1 MSRGDPD
8 PPSGAERRAKRRREA
23 TSAVRARLPP
33 PNFIIRKPFKNVF
46 LMPIGPSNSITVID
60 RLNDSYRNPVSLA
73 IEWKKALKDG
83 KYATQRALA
92 QDVGVHRTSVAKTLS
107 LLDLDKDVIRAVE
120 FLGDPLPGPLVTVAG
135 LHDLVNLSPNDQ
147 KRKLK
152 EHLRGKGI
160 TILGL

>member
-1 MSRGDPD
+1 
-8 PPSGAERRAKRRREA
+8 
-23 TSAVRARLPP
+23 
-33 PNFIIRKPFKNVF
+33 
-46 LMPIGPSNSITVID
+46 
-60 RLNDSYRNPVSLA
+60 LA